1 MRQRPIRSHPRR
13 EVLQEGR
20 EELARGLVR
29 RTTVDE
35 QIRNEDSSRCGIED
49 ACTTGTQRRLTMD
62 GERKNREEESRDD
75 VRRKAAEE
83 HDPETARRPAPGVK
97 HEPEP
102 DAGNIMPAENEPG
115 TL

>member
-1 MRQRPIRSHPRR
+1 MDR
-13 EVLQEGR
+13 ERTTR
-20 EELARGLVR
+20 EEAP
-29 RTTVDE
+29 
-35 QIRNEDSSRCGIED
+35 
-49 ACTTGTQRRLTMD
+49 
-62 GERKNREEESRDD
+62 RED

-83 HDPETARRPAPGVK
+83 QDPETALRPVPGVK